1 MSRLLDLE
9 PILTIRTL
17 QLRKIGWSRLFVFR
31 SASDSNFWPHVLTT
45 QVDFAAHRGRS
56 FTSSTVPLAGLPHQC
71 CSSVFSLGFC
81 PRQPDDFDWGHI
93 HRGSEKT
100 LGSRADAFRCTIE
113 PTAKLFSTQNG
124 TGSVFFDFRHNG
136 IRWLP
141 CCCLDQHNR
150 VLGCAQL
157 TTLQTNQSKGYPC
170 AVVPFALTQ
179 L

>member
-71 CSSVFSLGFC
+71 CSPVFSLGFC
-81 PRQPDDFDWGHI
+81 PRQPDDLIGDTYTG
-93 HRGSEKT
+93 EVKK
-100 LGSRADAFRCTIE
+100 LLDLE
-113 PTAKLFSTQNG
+113 PTP
-124 TGSVFFDFRHNG
+124 FD
-136 IRWLP
+136 
-141 CCCLDQHNR
+141 
-150 VLGCAQL
+150 AQL
-157 TTLQTNQSKGYPC
+157 SPLQNYFPRKMGSDLSLSIFGTTGFAGYR
-170 AVVPFALTQ
+170 VVAWISIIEFLAAHSSQHCKRISPRGTLAQWFL
-179 L
+179 LL